1 MKHIPTGLDFWIL
14 LPVCS
19 SSPSVKIRP
28 SEVTTSL
35 TPSPSPDRRLSVT
48 RSLHM
53 YDMRYPMSPLKGKDL
68 AGRGVQI
75 SAVGGTWSA
84 APAPEAYWHLEHI
97 RGGDGLSYRLT
108 RPGPVGRLPPRGYP
122 HCAHS
127 REFLNPPEPGA
138 REPGL
143 ACPGH
148 SESCVAVTVGPCRN
162 SKFLGAL
169 PVVTAST
176 RRCTS
181 ESRSSRCFLSHHR

>member
-1 MKHIPTGLDFWIL
+1 
-14 LPVCS
+14 
-19 SSPSVKIRP
+19 
-28 SEVTTSL
+28 
-35 TPSPSPDRRLSVT
+35 
-48 RSLHM
+48 M
-53 YDMRYPMSPLKGKDL
+53 YDMRYQMTRSPLKGRDL

-108 RPGPVGRLPPRGYP
+108 QPGPVGRLPPRGYP

-169 PVVTAST
+169 PVVMYVRVTVLPVFPVPSQVSMPSLAPPRGGSSLLRANAS
-176 RRCTS
+176 CCLVPAG
-181 ESRSSRCFLSHHR
+181 SRV